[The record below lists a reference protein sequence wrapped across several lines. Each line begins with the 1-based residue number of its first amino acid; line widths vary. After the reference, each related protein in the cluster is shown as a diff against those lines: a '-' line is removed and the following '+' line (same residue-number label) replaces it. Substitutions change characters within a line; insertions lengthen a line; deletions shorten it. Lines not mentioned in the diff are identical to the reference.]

1 MAAPHSGGMAP
12 IRSLRIPLLGGLG
25 APLIALLPITPLLA
39 APDLN
44 WYPPQDTFRQL
55 QLNTLACGREN
66 TATTCDLA
74 RRQADPLL
82 DNRRLSVSCKDVL
95 WQIRQLAVVA
105 PANSLQR
112 RDPIDKAA
120 REVTQLCR
128 QPAPPAKESES
139 GKPGGGAGGRFS
151 FGGGS

>member
-12 IRSLRIPLLGGLG
+12 IRSLRISLLGGLG
-25 APLIALLPITPLLA
+25 APLIALSPITPLLA
-39 APDLN
+39 APDLD

-55 QLNTLACGREN
+55 QLNTLACGRDN
-66 TATTCDLA
+66 TTASCDLA

-95 WQIRQLAVVA
+95 WQIRQLAVAA
-105 PANSLQR
+105 PSNSLER

-120 REVTQLCR
+120 RELTQLCR
-128 QPAPPAKESES
+128 GPATTAKEGE
-139 GKPGGGAGGRFS
+139 GNKPGNGTGGRFS
-151 FGGGS
+151 FGGGN